1 MLLLQLMMLWLRLL
15 LLCAVVWFVL
25 LRAPALGRI
34 RELGAT
40 LLAAGARS
48 AAAYVAAACAF
59 LSQRLLVWSCLR
71 RFLAAVASA

>member
-1 MLLLQLMMLWLRLL
+1 MLLQLMMLWLRLL

-40 LLAAGARS
+40 LLAAGARG
-48 AAAYVAAACAF
+48 
-59 LSQRLLVWSCLR
+59 LLLCCCCS
-71 RFLAAVASA
+71 

>member
-1 MLLLQLMMLWLRLL
+1 MLLQLMMLWLRLL

-48 AAAYVAAACAF
+48 AAAACAF